1 MMEKMFKRYKEILFF
16 GFSLVLISLGLG
28 IWRTINEAT
37 IQGTVVEIVLKRFL
51 EIIPLLGLGFLKLGI
66 GFAIVIIV
74 RNIKQTGE
82 NATVSFKKAG
92 LKLDKPAIPFFAKS
106 FPIFLIT
113 GILFELVAAVLMIF
127 WIIAGINGNEFAD
140 HIYEIITVPIEGL
153 GVAFLI
159 GGIAFGLATIV
170 LNLGIQVNEL
180 PKRLKALVKGEKDLE
195 KLQPKNLIPKWTKI
209 VTITGMIVTGSA
221 LLPVAIIRAMHYAV
235 NYSPT
240 YVTPVGLN
248 ALLWDTWIFLGI
260 AILLFAISYWLL
272 KIIKLLR
279 RQRTQLGKTVEEIA
293 EMDVPT
299 IENPLKITTVVHS
312 FASAGLMWMFVFFFV
327 IATYQA
333 FQETLLGAVPLKM
346 LIKPGRAISL
356 ALLFVGI
363 GLALLTIVVNLNLT
377 AFMLPSSFSNIVNAI
392 KKDNARIELPQASDK
407 PLKLSPIKLFIGLII
422 GAFIVLLGTLPLA
435 ILRISYQFQ
444 GLTQNQLIIEHLI
457 GPIVSL
463 GVAIIFLM
471 IGLFFS
477 TIVGF
482 VKARKAIISEGVES
496 CVYYSIE
503 KSKISS

>member
-1 MMEKMFKRYKEILFF
+1 MMENIFKRYKEILFF

-66 GFAIVIIV
+66 GFAIVTIV
-74 RNIKQTGE
+74 KSIKSTGE
-82 NATVSFKKAG
+82 NATGSFKKAG
-92 LKLDKPAIPFFAKS
+92 LKLEDYKAPFFAKS
-106 FPIFLIT
+106 FPIMLIA
-113 GILFELVAAVLMIF
+113 GILSELVAAVIMIF
-127 WIIAGINGNEFAD
+127 WIIAGVNGNEFAN

-153 GVAFLI
+153 GVALLI
-159 GGIAFGLATIV
+159 GGIAFGLTTIV

-195 KLQPKNLIPKWTKI
+195 GLQPRSLIPRWTKI
-209 VTITGMIVTGSA
+209 VTITGMIVTASA
-221 LLPVAIIRAMHYAV
+221 LIPVAIIRAVHYAV

-240 YVTPVGLN
+240 YETPVGLN

-272 KIIKLLR
+272 RIIKWLR

-293 EMDVPT
+293 EMEVPT
-299 IENPLKITTVVHS
+299 IENPLKITTAVHS
-312 FASAGLMWMFVFFFV
+312 FATAGLMWMFIFFFV
-327 IATYQA
+327 IAIYQA
-333 FQETLLGAVPLKM
+333 FQETLLGVVPLKM

-356 ALLFVGI
+356 ALLFIGI

-392 KKDNARIELPQASDK
+392 KKDDTRVELLQASDK
-407 PLKLSPIKLFIGLII
+407 PLKLSPMKLFIGILI
-422 GAFIVLLGTLPLA
+422 GAVIVLIGTLPFA

-444 GLTQNQLIIEHLI
+444 GLTQSQLTVEHLI
-457 GPIVSL
+457 GPIVST
-463 GVAIIFLM
+463 GVGLIFLM

-503 KSKISS
+503 KK